1 MCEESGGRTGERAM
15 KRGMC
20 LPVPRFGSGDWE
32 VGRLTHFGLAGNF
45 ISITEVQS
53 RVKCGGILYLL
64 ISGVFHI
71 TVVYTLQHQMGT

>member
-1 MCEESGGRTGERAM
+1 
-15 KRGMC
+15 
-20 LPVPRFGSGDWE
+20 